1 MKDITLQEAKNLMYS
16 CAAVVIDNVVTYPI
30 THFDEIQNDITKIFV
45 EFVWED
51 DYDFNSFGAVFFEDC
66 NPKFDGTHLY
76 LTDEDGDVSEIT
88 LLVPMKTDNY

>member
-1 MKDITLQEAKNLMYS
+1 MKDITLQEAKNLIYS
-16 CAAVVIDNVVTYPI
+16 CAAVIIDNVVTYPI
-30 THFDEIQNDITKIFV
+30 THFDEIQNDISEIFV

-51 DYDFNSFGAVFFEDC
+51 DFNSFGAVFFEDC

-88 LLVPMKTDNY
+88 LLVPMKSDNS